1 MTVYI
6 SISGLL
12 KQEASQCL
20 PKTSQNYRHYLTGSH
35 RLLTRKL
42 TVISRKL
49 QHNYRIICNAG
60 NYKLSGT

>member
-20 PKTSQNYRHYLTGSH
+20 INYRHYLTGSH